1 MDRGQV
7 IPWDNVGGGKKRA
20 LGPGVWMR
28 ETKTILKPARAN
40 KAGMGKK
47 HTLKSQKGHGIYGIS
62 KLYTVE

>member
-1 MDRGQV
+1 
-7 IPWDNVGGGKKRA
+7 
-20 LGPGVWMR
+20 MR